1 MEKIRLA
8 NGNTYEIEGGAS
20 EHNCS
25 MFFAD
30 LADAVVVIKDFTKE
44 NLAKVEFLAEGG
56 EVCGTYEG
64 KILGNAQI
72 VEADGGHRV
81 VMNISDV
88 VPTSDEILNII
99 LGGAN

>member
-1 MEKIRLA
+1 MEKIRLS

-30 LADAVVVIKDFTKE
+30 VAEAVVVIKDFTKE
-44 NLAKVEFLAEGG
+44 NLEKIEFLTESG
-56 EVCGTYEG
+56 EVCGTFKG
-64 KILGNAQI
+64 KILSSANI

-81 VMNISDV
+81 VMNIEDV
-88 VPTSDEILNII
+88 IPSSEAILNIL
-99 LGGAN
+99 LGGE